1 MVGRRNTGLWS
12 SSESA
17 NASRIIWY
25 ASATPDGSR
34 HGTLLNWANVRV
46 SCSVCDEMG
55 PGSSAT
61 TMTMPPLTPMYS
73 RLMRGSAATF
83 RPTHFMVTSERAP
96 AYDAPAATSSAAFS
110 FTDHST
116 YTSPGLRFAT
126 VSMISVEGVPGYP
139 ATTSTPAA
147 SAPSAIAS
155 FPIRNSLCMGKPPP
169 PAAPAARGHASAHN
183 KLLTTLQK
191 ERRGRAASWQ
201 TFESV
206 NRARGRARQGTPDE
220 RGMRS
225 SSHWRRADA
234 LKNRTSRC
242 ATMCGEPFQAN

>member
-96 AYDAPAATSSAAFS
+96 AYEAPAATSSAAFS
-110 FTDHST
+110 LTDHST
-116 YTSPGLRFAT
+116 YTSPGFRFAT

-139 ATTSTPAA
+139 ATTSTPAE

-155 FPIRNSLCMGKPPP
+155 FPIRNSLCMGIPPRQP
-169 PAAPAARGHASAHN
+169 
-183 KLLTTLQK
+183 
-191 ERRGRAASWQ
+191 RAAG
-201 TFESV
+201 
-206 NRARGRARQGTPDE
+206 AAMHRQ
-220 RGMRS
+220 S
-225 SSHWRRADA
+225 
-234 LKNRTSRC
+234 TS
-242 ATMCGEPFQAN
+242 F